1 MTVSRRHAREWAVQM
16 LVAADINPQEC
27 EDLDGFMA
35 AHWETILDAD
45 PEFGADKLK
54 RLRKMRLFTE
64 ERVKGVLADLNE
76 IDDALSGLLDHWDV
90 YRLGTVERAVLRL
103 GLWEMR
109 NSDVPTPVVINE
121 AVDIANWFS
130 SSKTRSIINGILDKV
145 AKAKEDSPSEK

>member
-16 LVAADINPQEC
+16 LVAADINPP
-27 EDLDGFMA
+27 EDIDGFLA
-35 AHWETILDAD
+35 AHWETVLDAD
-45 PEFGADKLK
+45 PEFGFDKFRKLG
-54 RLRKMRLFTE
+54 KMRLFAE

-103 GLWEMR
+103 GLWEMKH
-109 NSDVPTPVVINE
+109 SDVPAPVVINE

-130 SSKTRSIINGILDKV
+130 SSKTRAIINGILDKV
-145 AKAKEDSPSEK
+145 AKSREDSSSGK

>member
-1 MTVSRRHAREWAVQM
+1 
-16 LVAADINPQEC
+16 
-27 EDLDGFMA
+27 
-35 AHWETILDAD
+35 LDAD